1 MVRVNLEQ
9 DCRVV
14 LLPVS
19 KDVKDFETGVVRG
32 VEGLLC
38 VCVANSQQME
48 NKLTK
53 RKNK

>member
-19 KDVKDFETGVVRG
+19 TDVKDFETGVVRG
-32 VEGLLC
+32 VERLLC
-38 VCVANSQQME
+38 VCADDLRDWVAESW
-48 NKLTK
+48 
-53 RKNK
+53 